1 MTKAAIEALVNTYL
15 ASAQPITAAGQH
27 RPSMQA
33 LIDELYNAQSRG
45 NVLKDVATSVSLNS
59 GDLIFVIRSGSAKL
73 VNVNTLNGLT
83 DWDMTTNLFPSNS
96 KKGQRYYGTGVTTL
110 VDRNGNV
117 IPSGVIAT
125 SLADNASTSNPN
137 DWALQYTII

>member
-1 MTKAAIEALVNTYL
+1 MTKAAIEALVNAYL

-33 LIDELYNAQSRG
+33 IIDELYNAQSRG
-45 NVLKDVATSVSLNS
+45 DVLKDVATSGSLNS
-59 GDLIFVIRSGSAKL
+59 GDLVFIIRSGSAKL
-73 VNVNTLNGLT
+73 VNVNVINGIT
-83 DWDMTTNLFPSNS
+83 DWDMTTNLFPSGS

-110 VDRNGNV
+110 VDRNGDV

-125 SLADNASTSNPN
+125 SLVDNASTSDPTN
-137 DWALQYTII
+137 WALQYTII